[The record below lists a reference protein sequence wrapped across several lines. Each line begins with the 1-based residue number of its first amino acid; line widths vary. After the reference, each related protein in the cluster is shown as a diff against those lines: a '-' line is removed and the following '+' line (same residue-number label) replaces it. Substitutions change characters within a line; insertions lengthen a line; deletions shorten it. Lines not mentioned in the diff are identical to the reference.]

1 MENVIILS
9 GYIFAFTGLLIVGS
23 ILENIIDHFSADEVE

>member
-9 GYIFAFTGLLIVGS
+9 GYILAFTGLLMVGS
-23 ILENIIDHFSADEVE
+23 ILEKIIVHFGADEVE

>member
-23 ILENIIDHFSADEVE
+23 LLEKIIVRFMDKG